1 MNEEISKK
9 IAEVDAAIYGAEL
22 SMSYYRGRVEAFE
35 EARKLLAQPEMSGE
49 LKESED
55 AKAIADE
62 RKRRFHR
69 TGLSIDVVKFEQKL
83 GDIIHS
89 WGIPQESPDN
99 VPEQLHQDA
108 LALLDIVYKQLVESL
123 PKWDF
128 AKPGTKL
135 PGASVIIYN
144 EDPDPRMGTV
154 AVEDCIYIPIA
165 DLNRLPLL
173 EPKTTNARKEEGL

>member
-9 IAEVDAAIYGAEL
+9 IAEVDAAIRESEQKAE
-22 SMSYYRGRVEAFE
+22 YYRGMRDAFE
-35 EARKLLAQPEMSGE
+35 
-49 LKESED
+49 
-55 AKAIADE
+55 KAIGLLNPPVLSGDLKDAEE

-108 LALLDIVYKQLVESL
+108 LALLDIVYKQLLESL

-144 EDPDPRMGTV
+144 EDPNPRMGTV
-154 AVEDCIYIPIA
+154 AVEDCIYIPIE

-173 EPKTTNARKEEGL
+173 EPKITNARKEKGL